1 MAVYTDVL
9 DTSFNYPGIDIYQ
22 RMKDGVFRNYLARAQ
37 EGFVFYDTTANDTE
51 PVIDPVTGEAMLD
64 PETGMIIVQPVTYY
78 YTIRIFSVIYDMA
91 NFSLVAVPRDSV
103 DENYIYGVGD
113 NDHVVA

>member
-1 MAVYTDVL
+1 MAVWTEVL

-22 RMKDGVFRNYLARAQ
+22 RQRDGIFTNYLARAQ
-37 EGFVFYDTTANDTE
+37 EGYVFYDTTANDTE
-51 PVIDPVTGEAMLD
+51 SVIDPETGYPVIDP
-64 PETGMIIVQPVTYY
+64 ETGAEVQQPVTYY
-78 YTIRIFSVIYDMA
+78 YTIRIFAVNYNMA

-103 DENYIYGVGD
+103 DENYIFGVGD

>member
-1 MAVYTDVL
+1 MAVWTDVL

-22 RMKDGVFRNYLARAQ
+22 RLKDGAFNNYIARAQ
-37 EGFVFYDTTANDTE
+37 EGYVFYDTNADDKE
-51 PVIDPVTGEAMLD
+51 LD
-64 PETGMIIVQPVTYY
+64 EDGNEVSVTYY
-78 YTIRIFSVIYDMA
+78 YVIRIYPVNYNMA

-103 DENYIYGVGD
+103 PENMIFGVGG

>member
-22 RMKDGVFRNYLARAQ
+22 RLKDGVFRNYLARAQ
-37 EGFVFYDTTANDTE
+37 EGYVFYDTTANDVE
-51 PVIDPVTGEAMLD
+51 LD
-64 PETGMIIVQPVTYY
+64 PETMEEVPVTYY

-103 DENYIYGVGD
+103 DENYIFGAGN
-113 NDHVVA
+113 NDHVIA